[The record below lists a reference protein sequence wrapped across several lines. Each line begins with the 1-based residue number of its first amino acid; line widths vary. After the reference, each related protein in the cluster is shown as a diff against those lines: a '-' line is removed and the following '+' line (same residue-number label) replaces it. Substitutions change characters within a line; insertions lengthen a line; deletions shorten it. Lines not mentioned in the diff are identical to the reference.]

1 MRIAM
6 RVMVISLAVCALG
19 AAQAMAASPVRPL
32 DGTRWKIRI
41 APDEAAR
48 RAGEKPSN
56 DTLVFKNGEMTSTA
70 CVKHGFKA
78 SPYTASQSGSSWS
91 FTSEQVS
98 AKQGKTAWAGT
109 VNGKA
114 VNGTMAWTKPDGTIL
129 RAAFAGTEARR
140 AKFPRWFSLHPGAA
154 PRVQPAVR

>member
-1 MRIAM
+1 M
-6 RVMVISLAVCALG
+6 SLAVCALG

-32 DGTRWKIRI
+32 DGIRWKIQI
-41 APDEAAR
+41 TPDEVAR
-48 RAGEKPSN
+48 RAGEKPSK

-70 CVKHGFKA
+70 CVKYGFKA

-98 AKQGKTAWAGT
+98 AKQGKTAWSGT
-109 VNGKA
+109 VNGET
-114 VNGTMAWTKPDGTIL
+114 VNGTMVWTKPDGTTL
-129 RAAFAGTEARR
+129 HAAFAGTEARR
-140 AKFPRWFSLHPGAA
+140 AKFPRWLSLHPAAA